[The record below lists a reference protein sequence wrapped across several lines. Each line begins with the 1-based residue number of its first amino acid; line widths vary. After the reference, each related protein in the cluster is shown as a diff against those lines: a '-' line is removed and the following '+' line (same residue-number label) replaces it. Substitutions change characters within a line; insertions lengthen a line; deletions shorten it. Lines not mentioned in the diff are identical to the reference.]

1 MVANICNPSAWV
13 TKAGGFSVQDQL
25 LGKPYSK
32 EIREMNKILAKYH
45 WWNKIGFVSV
55 ETTTECQ
62 EKEKHLISLDFKI
75 PQSNK
80 VA

>member
-1 MVANICNPSAWV
+1 ML
-13 TKAGGFSVQDQL
+13 GL
-25 LGKPYSK
+25 LKQEDSQFKTSSLENSYSK
-32 EIREMNKILAKYH
+32 EIRERNKILAKYH